1 MKKIFFSLLALI
13 LTMNAM
19 AERNQKYSVAVTDF
33 TYNNKSESTS
43 KTQKVLGTILDIAA
57 GQVTIDKGQYVDA
70 VRAKVLQGIGAS
82 YRLHAID
89 GPYQAGEV
97 KTDGTTLYASG
108 ILTNISTTQ
117 RSVEDAKKK
126 VHIEYKAQISVTVH
140 LKDAATDKVVNSKT
154 FTVSDYD
161 CSWIETSEGAI
172 TNALA
177 ALGKR
182 VHSYYN
188 TLFPLHASIIEGSTE
203 KKDKQKEV
211 YIDLGSQSGVHKGMH
226 LKVFVTKTVAGKE
239 AKKEIGKL
247 KVEEIQGDEVS
258 LCKVQKGGAEI
269 KAALDAGETVLVTSV
284 D

>member
-1 MKKIFFSLLALI
+1 M
-13 LTMNAM
+13 
-19 AERNQKYSVAVTDF
+19 
-33 TYNNKSESTS
+33 
-43 KTQKVLGTILDIAA
+43 
-57 GQVTIDKGQYVDA
+57 
-70 VRAKVLQGIGAS
+70 
-82 YRLHAID
+82 
-89 GPYQAGEV
+89 
-97 KTDGTTLYASG
+97 
-108 ILTNISTTQ
+108 
-117 RSVEDAKKK
+117 
-126 VHIEYKAQISVTVH
+126 
-140 LKDAATDKVVNSKT
+140 NSKT

-188 TLFPLHASIIEGSTE
+188 ALFPLHASIIEGSTE

-211 YIDLGSQSGVHKGMH
+211 YIDLGAPSGVHKGMH

-269 KAALDAGETVLVTSV
+269 KAALDAGETVLVTSI